1 MRTQVKIFGLI
12 FIMSF
17 MALLI
22 TKNTFAGTGF
32 GVSNKFTLDTKGA
45 TSTPQPGVSPTA
57 TPEATPSVVSVSVRI
72 NPKVIN
78 LKGKGKFTAFVKFP
92 SEYDVSNV
100 DTDTIECEGAGAAKT
115 RLLSTKNSFKSTFKI
130 RDLID
135 VSPGNS
141 VSFTVTGSLVTGENF
156 EGSATVKVISPGK
169 KH

>member
-1 MRTQVKIFGLI
+1 MRIQAKIFGLI
-12 FIMSF
+12 FIVSIT
-17 MALLI
+17 ALFI
-22 TKNTFAGTGF
+22 TKNAFAGTGF
-32 GVSNKFTLDTKGA
+32 GISNKFTLDT
-45 TSTPQPGVSPTA
+45 TGVSPTA
-57 TPEATPSVVSVSVRI
+57 TQEATPSVISVTVRI

-100 DTDTIECEGAGAAKT
+100 DENTIECEGAEAVKT
-115 RLLSTKNSFKSTFKI
+115 RSFPKKNSFKSIFKI

-141 VSFTVTGSLVTGENF
+141 VSFQVTGSLVTGENF

-169 KH
+169 K

>member
-1 MRTQVKIFGLI
+1 MRIQAKIFGLI
-12 FIMSF
+12 FIVSIT
-17 MALLI
+17 ALFI
-22 TKNTFAGTGF
+22 TKNAFAGTGF
-32 GVSNKFTLDTKGA
+32 GISNKFTLDT
-45 TSTPQPGVSPTA
+45 TGVSPTV
-57 TPEATPSVVSVSVRI
+57 TPEATPSVISVTVRI

-100 DTDTIECEGAGAAKT
+100 DENTIECEGAEAIKT
-115 RLLSTKNSFKSTFKI
+115 RSFPKKNSFKSIFKI

-141 VSFTVTGSLVTGENF
+141 VSFQVTGSLVTGENF

-169 KH
+169 N

>member
-1 MRTQVKIFGLI
+1 MRIQAKIFGLI
-12 FIMSF
+12 FIVSIT
-17 MALLI
+17 ALFI
-22 TKNTFAGTGF
+22 TKNAFAGTGF
-32 GVSNKFTLDTKGA
+32 GISNKFTLDT
-45 TSTPQPGVSPTA
+45 TGVSPTA
-57 TPEATPSVVSVSVRI
+57 TPEATPSVISVTVRI

-100 DTDTIECEGAGAAKT
+100 DENTIECEGAEAIKT
-115 RLLSTKNSFKSTFKI
+115 RSFPKKNSFKSIFKS

-141 VSFTVTGSLVTGENF
+141 VSFQVTGSLVTGENF

-169 KH
+169 N

>member
-1 MRTQVKIFGLI
+1 MRIQAKIFGLI
-12 FIMSF
+12 FIVSIT
-17 MALLI
+17 ALFI
-22 TKNTFAGTGF
+22 TKNAFAGTGF
-32 GVSNKFTLDTKGA
+32 GISNKFTLDT
-45 TSTPQPGVSPTA
+45 TGVSPTA
-57 TPEATPSVVSVSVRI
+57 TPEATPSVISVTVRI

-100 DTDTIECEGAGAAKT
+100 DENTIECEGAEAIKT
-115 RLLSTKNSFKSTFKI
+115 RSFPKKNSFKSIFKI

-141 VSFTVTGSLVTGENF
+141 VSFQVTGSLVTGENF

-169 KH
+169 N

>member
-1 MRTQVKIFGLI
+1 MRIQAKIFGLI
-12 FIMSF
+12 FIVSIT
-17 MALLI
+17 ALFI
-22 TKNTFAGTGF
+22 TKNAFAGTGF
-32 GVSNKFTLDTKGA
+32 GISNKFTLDT
-45 TSTPQPGVSPTA
+45 TGVSPTA
-57 TPEATPSVVSVSVRI
+57 TPEATPSVISVTVRI

-100 DTDTIECEGAGAAKT
+100 DENTIECEEAEAIKT
-115 RLLSTKNSFKSTFKI
+115 RSFPKKNSFKSIFKI

-141 VSFTVTGSLVTGENF
+141 VSFQVTGSLVTGENF

-169 KH
+169 K

>member
-1 MRTQVKIFGLI
+1 MRIQAKIFGLI
-12 FIMSF
+12 FIVSIT
-17 MALLI
+17 ALFI
-22 TKNTFAGTGF
+22 TKNAFAGTGF
-32 GVSNKFTLDTKGA
+32 GISNKFTLDT
-45 TSTPQPGVSPTA
+45 TGVSPTA
-57 TPEATPSVVSVSVRI
+57 TPEATPSVISVTVRI

-100 DTDTIECEGAGAAKT
+100 DENTIECEGAEAVKT
-115 RLLSTKNSFKSTFKI
+115 RVFPKKNSFKSIFKS

-141 VSFTVTGSLVTGENF
+141 VSFQVTGSLVTGENF

-169 KH
+169 N

>member
-1 MRTQVKIFGLI
+1 MRIQAKIFGLI
-12 FIMSF
+12 FIVSIT
-17 MALLI
+17 ALFI
-22 TKNTFAGTGF
+22 TKNAFAGTGF
-32 GVSNKFTLDTKGA
+32 GISNKFTLDT
-45 TSTPQPGVSPTA
+45 TGVSPTA
-57 TPEATPSVVSVSVRI
+57 TPEATPSVISVTVRI

-100 DTDTIECEGAGAAKT
+100 DENTIECEGAVAVKT
-115 RLLSTKNSFKSTFKI
+115 RSFPKKNSFKSIFKS

-141 VSFTVTGSLVTGENF
+141 VSFQVTGSLVTGENF

-169 KH
+169 N

>member
-1 MRTQVKIFGLI
+1 MRIQAKIFGLI
-12 FIMSF
+12 FIVSIT
-17 MALLI
+17 ALFI
-22 TKNTFAGTGF
+22 TKNAFAGTGF
-32 GVSNKFTLDTKGA
+32 GISNKFTLDTKGA
-45 TSTPQPGVSPTA
+45 LPTPQPGVSPTS
-57 TPEATPSVVSVSVRI
+57 TPEVTPSVISVTVRL

-100 DTDTIECEGAGAAKT
+100 DENTIECEGAEAIKT
-115 RLLSTKNSFKSTFKI
+115 RSFPKKNSFKSIFKS

-141 VSFTVTGSLVTGENF
+141 VSFQVTGSLVTGENF

-169 KH
+169 N